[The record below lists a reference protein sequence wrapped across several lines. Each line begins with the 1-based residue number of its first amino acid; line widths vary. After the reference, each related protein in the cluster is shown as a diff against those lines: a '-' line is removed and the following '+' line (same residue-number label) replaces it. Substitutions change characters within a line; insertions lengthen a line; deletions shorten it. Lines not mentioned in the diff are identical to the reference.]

1 MNYYIKRMTCL
12 LYDMIKPEFLNK
24 TSKHKYEHNMPT
36 DHISWSF
43 ESNGGITS

>member
-12 LYDMIKPEFLNK
+12 LYDMIKPEFLNEM
-24 TSKHKYEHNMPT
+24 SKHNNNMPT

-43 ESNGGITS
+43 ESIGGITS